1 MAGTTTLP
9 LREKPALTESGG
21 VGRERGKISFGREMR
36 KQFLFD
42 ENFVNLNHGNF

>member
-1 MAGTTTLP
+1 MAGTITLP
-9 LREKPALTESGG
+9 VREKPVLTESGG
-21 VGRERGKISFGREMR
+21 IGREGGRILFGREMR